1 MNPCV
6 DEFKCICHLI
16 QTKCPVVLEIQ
27 KETGTM
33 CPTQKENLYGIQ
45 KDKPIEAIKNCS
57 KGKRDDVSH
66 PKRQQLNNQDVATLM
81 GSK

>member
-1 MNPCV
+1 MM
-6 DEFKCICHLI
+6 
-16 QTKCPVVLEIQ
+16 EIQ

-45 KDKPIEAIKNCS
+45 KDKPIKTIKNSS
-57 KGKRDDVSH
+57 KGKRDDVPH
-66 PKRQQLNNQDVATLM
+66 PKRRQLYNREVATLM